1 MHARTRTHGCNR
13 LRARMLQ
20 VQQAQTSPA
29 GAAGANQP
37 SPALPAIAC
46 SLVHFPLLI
55 PTGCPLW

>member
-29 GAAGANQP
+29 Q
-37 SPALPAIAC
+37 LYLQ
-46 SLVHFPLLI
+46 SLVPLCTFLF
-55 PTGCPLW
+55 